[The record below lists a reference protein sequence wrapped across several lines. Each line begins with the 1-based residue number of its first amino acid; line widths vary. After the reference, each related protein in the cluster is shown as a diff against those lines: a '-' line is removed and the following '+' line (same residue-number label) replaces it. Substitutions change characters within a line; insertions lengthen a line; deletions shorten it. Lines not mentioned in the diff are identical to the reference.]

1 MLKKRKK
8 ILSVPEKVVFL
19 QSRLR
24 GKKRGWGR
32 VEIIESK
39 QKPKAACHGPFAAG
53 RMVVAGNEKGKKRQ
67 FRDSY
72 NEEFDP
78 GSG

>member
-1 MLKKRKK
+1 M
-8 ILSVPEKVVFL
+8 EKEGE
-19 QSRLR
+19 R
-24 GKKRGWGR
+24 R

-53 RMVVAGNEKGKKRQ
+53 RRVVAGNEKGKKRQ